1 MAAVAAVGGPCFGG
15 GAGSRDDSSSSSSS
29 GRLLKYRAERRC
41 TTPKYAPPPPHSH
54 SLSPGRDDGDSDWRG
69 VGNTHTRCFP
79 GRCCCFLLRMNATVL
94 CVRWGDRTHRRT
106 GTETA
111 DGCRCA
117 VCCAAGVGVGRV
129 PACLETVD
137 GGGCCRTAWEARKG
151 PGCVLLLFGGGGGLV
166 HTVRSFIRCRALTAA
181 AAGYFCSTGPF
192 SLVQFGLSTLT
203 LARCNSSHESTTER
217 SREGGKRGNRMNE
230 PSARFGYQHTK
241 VQKDAVFV

>member
-151 PGCVLLLFGGGGGLV
+151 PGCVLLLFGGGGGPCSHRSFV
-166 HTVRSFIRCRALTAA
+166 HQVPSSDCRRRRLLLLSWAFFSCPVRSLHFDVGT
-181 AAGYFCSTGPF
+181 
-192 SLVQFGLSTLT
+192 
-203 LARCNSSHESTTER
+203 
-217 SREGGKRGNRMNE
+217 M
-230 PSARFGYQHTK
+230 
-241 VQKDAVFV
+241 